1 MDLLALTDRLTWH
14 LCCQQ
19 KPNFMDTP
27 GVSTPARSKIDG
39 FQCRWQESVVSCA
52 RLSPVSRMQ
61 PGFFDTFLLD
71 FTIEAWTHMVF
82 ECF

>member
-1 MDLLALTDRLTWH
+1 
-14 LCCQQ
+14 
-19 KPNFMDTP
+19 MDTP

-39 FQCRWQESVVSCA
+39 FQCRMCRWQESVVSSA

-71 FTIEAWTHMVF
+71 FTIKAWTHMVF